1 MATIHRFEDLNAWQS
16 AREVTNLIYELTQDG
31 NFAKDFG
38 LRDQMR
44 RAASSIM
51 LNIAEGFDS
60 GSDAEF
66 VRFLGY
72 ARRSASETQA
82 GLYTALDQKYILQ
95 SQFDSLYEKATICKK
110 QINGLISY
118 LHKPRQHAVKE
129 PSASYNIPLP
139 DDTSN
144 HSDH

>member
-1 MATIHRFEDLNAWQS
+1 MRSFEDLEAWQK
-16 AREVTNLIYELTQDG
+16 ARELNKAIYALSNDEP
-31 NFAKDFG
+31 FARDFG

-118 LHKPRQHAVKE
+118 LHKPRQRAVKE

>member
-1 MATIHRFEDLNAWQS
+1 MACATRCAD
-16 AREVTNLIYELTQDG
+16 
-31 NFAKDFG
+31 
-38 LRDQMR
+38 
-44 RAASSIM
+44 AASSVM
-51 LNIAEGFDS
+51 LNIAEGFDA

-95 SQFDSLYEKATICKK
+95 SQFDTVYEKATTCKK
-110 QINGLISY
+110 QVNGLISY
-118 LHKPRQHAVKE
+118 LHKPRQRAVKE
-129 PSASYNIPLP
+129 PSATYNIILP
-139 DDTSN
+139 DDPD